1 LTRRIAR
8 EYCRLAVAPLVAAY
22 RLRMVGFRTV
32 SELLSLVPGMAGVG
46 IRRAWYER
54 TLASCGER
62 LYVDWGA
69 VIRSPLTGVGND
81 VYIGPRSW
89 IGECHVGSDTMLS
102 GPTVMLSGA
111 RTHGMKRDQL
121 IRKQVVT
128 HSLTMIGRDVWT
140 GSGAIIMADLAQG
153 SVVGAGSV
161 VTQATEEYEVVA
173 GVPAR
178 KIGKRW

>member
-1 LTRRIAR
+1 
-8 EYCRLAVAPLVAAY
+8 
-22 RLRMVGFRTV
+22 
-32 SELLSLVPGMAGVG
+32 VG
-46 IRRAWYER
+46 IRRAWYEQ

-89 IGECHVGSDTMLS
+89 IGECHDRSDTMLS
-102 GPTVMLSGA
+102 GPTTVLSGA
-111 RTHGMKRDQL
+111 RTHAMKRDQL

-128 HSLTMIGRDVWT
+128 HSLTMIGGDVWT
-140 GSGAIIMADLAQG
+140 GSGSIIMADLARG

-161 VTQATEEYEVVA
+161 VTQPTEEYEVVA

-178 KIGKRW
+178 RIGERK